1 MKRPIRLQ
9 KRDLPI
15 RLVIDGED
23 GASIELELA
32 PASKKK
38 LGAYVRRP
46 QGNENIEDRNV
57 TGR

>member
-9 KRDLPI
+9 KRDLPV
-15 RLVIDGED
+15 RVVIDGDD
-23 GASIELELA
+23 GASVELELA

-46 QGNENIEDRNV
+46 EGIEKKNDQDV
-57 TGR
+57 TGH